1 MMELKRLNE
10 ILPSGSFDGF
20 LASMTDAPW
29 ATGEHAA
36 SDDDVD
42 RLDMLYLFDHSGEKY
57 VVPLMKMF
65 LDEDTEKLTQ
75 LSITEA
81 ANMALALWRKKWTAL
96 WEVACAEYNPIEN
109 YNMTENETVT
119 PTGSETET
127 DAMTGTDTTR
137 TQGTAANNE
146 TANSVYGFNS
156 TDPVPAAVTSQKS
169 DYSAGTTFGHTNTKT
184 KTFTNRETERELT
197 RSGNI
202 GVTTSQQMLQ
212 SSIELARWNFWLQVF
227 EDLDATF
234 CLDCY

>member
-1 MMELKRLNE
+1 MTELKRLSDCF
-10 ILPSGSFDGF
+10 PTGTFTGF

-29 ATGEHAA
+29 ASGDYAA
-36 SDDDVD
+36 SSDDID
-42 RLDMLYLFDHSGEKY
+42 RLDVLYVFQHSGDKY

-65 LDEDTEKLTQ
+65 LDENGKLTETS
-75 LSITEA
+75 LPEA
-81 ANMALALWRKKWTAL
+81 ADMALALWKKKWTAL
-96 WEVACAEYNPIEN
+96 WDVANADYDPIEN
-109 YNMTENETVT
+109 YRMEEHEETV
-119 PTGSETET
+119 PTGTESTT

-137 TQGTAANNE
+137 TQGTADNNE

-156 TDPVPAAVTSQKS
+156 SNPVPASVSSQKS
-169 DYSAGTTFGHTNTKT
+169 DFSAGTTFGHTNTET
-184 KTFTNRETERELT
+184 KTFTNRKDTRDLT

>member
-1 MMELKRLNE
+1 MTELKRLSDCF
-10 ILPSGSFDGF
+10 PTGTFTGF

-29 ATGEHAA
+29 ASGDYAA
-36 SDDDVD
+36 SSDDIE
-42 RLDMLYLFDHSGEKY
+42 RLDVLYVFQHSGDKY

-65 LDEDTEKLTQ
+65 LDDDGKLTAQ
-75 LSITEA
+75 SLPEA
-81 ANMALALWRKKWTAL
+81 ADMALALWKKKWTAL
-96 WEVACAEYNPIEN
+96 WDVANAEYDPIEN
-109 YNMTENETVT
+109 YRMEEHEETV
-119 PTGSETET
+119 PTGTESTT

-156 TDPVPAAVTSQKS
+156 SNPVPASVSSQKS
-169 DYSAGTTFGHTNTKT
+169 DFSAGTTFGHTNTET
-184 KTFTNRETERELT
+184 KTFTNRKDTRDLT

>member
-1 MMELKRLNE
+1 MTELKRLSDCF
-10 ILPSGSFDGF
+10 PTGTFTGF

-29 ATGEHAA
+29 ASGDYAA
-36 SDDDVD
+36 SSDDID
-42 RLDMLYLFDHSGEKY
+42 RLDVLYVFQHSGDKY

-65 LDEDTEKLTQ
+65 LDENGKLTDTS
-75 LSITEA
+75 LAEA
-81 ANMALALWRKKWTAL
+81 ADMALALWKKKWTAL
-96 WEVACAEYNPIEN
+96 WEVNNAEYDPIEN
-109 YNMTENETVT
+109 YRMEEHEETV
-119 PTGSETET
+119 PTGTETTT

-146 TANSVYGFNS
+146 TESSVFGFNS
-156 TDPVPAAVTSQKS
+156 TDPVPATVTNQKS
-169 DYSAGTTFGHTNTKT
+169 DFSAGTTFGHTNTET
-184 KTFTNRETERELT
+184 KAFTNRKDTRDLT

-212 SSIELARWNFWLQVF
+212 SSIELHRWNFWLQVF

>member
-1 MMELKRLNE
+1 MTELKRLSDCF
-10 ILPSGSFDGF
+10 PTGTFTGF

-29 ATGEHAA
+29 ASGDYAA
-36 SDDDVD
+36 SSDDIE
-42 RLDMLYLFDHSGEKY
+42 RLDVLYVFQHSGDKY

-65 LDEDTEKLTQ
+65 LDENGKLTETS
-75 LSITEA
+75 LPEA
-81 ANMALALWRKKWTAL
+81 ADMALALWKKKWTAL
-96 WEVACAEYNPIEN
+96 WDVANAEYDPIEN
-109 YNMTENETVT
+109 YRMEEHEETV
-119 PTGSETET
+119 PTGTESTT

-156 TDPVPAAVTSQKS
+156 TNPVPASVSNQKS
-169 DYSAGTTFGHTNTKT
+169 DFSAGTTFGHTNTET
-184 KTFTNRETERELT
+184 KTFTNRKDTRDLT

>member
-1 MMELKRLNE
+1 MTELKRLSDCF
-10 ILPSGSFDGF
+10 PTGTFTGF

-29 ATGEHAA
+29 ASGDYAA
-36 SDDDVD
+36 SSDDIE
-42 RLDMLYLFDHSGEKY
+42 RLDVLYVFQHSGDKY

-65 LDEDTEKLTQ
+65 LDENGKLTETS
-75 LSITEA
+75 LPEA
-81 ANMALALWRKKWTAL
+81 ADMALALWKKKWTAL
-96 WEVACAEYNPIEN
+96 WDVANAEYDPIEN
-109 YNMTENETVT
+109 YRMEEHEETV
-119 PTGSETET
+119 PTGTESTT

-146 TANSVYGFNS
+146 TANAVYGFNS
-156 TDPVPAAVTSQKS
+156 TDPVPASMSSQKS
-169 DYSAGTTFGHTNTKT
+169 DFSAGTTFGHTNTET
-184 KTFTNRETERELT
+184 KTFTNRKDTRDLT

-227 EDLDATF
+227 EDLDVTF

>member
-1 MMELKRLNE
+1 MMELKRLSDCF
-10 ILPSGSFDGF
+10 PTGTFTGF

-29 ATGEHAA
+29 ASGDYAA
-36 SDDDVD
+36 SSDDID
-42 RLDMLYLFDHSGEKY
+42 RLDVLYVFQHSGDKY

-65 LDEDTEKLTQ
+65 LDEDGKLTETS
-75 LSITEA
+75 LPEA
-81 ANMALALWRKKWTAL
+81 ADMALALWKKKWAAL
-96 WEVACAEYNPIEN
+96 WDVANAEYDPIEN
-109 YNMTENETVT
+109 YRMEEKETTT
-119 PTGSETET
+119 PTGTETTT

-137 TQGTAANNE
+137 TQGTEANNE

-156 TDPVPAAVTSQKS
+156 TNPVPASLSSQKS
-169 DYSAGTTFGHTNTKT
+169 DFSAGTTFGHTNTET
-184 KTFTNRETERELT
+184 KTFTNRKTERELT

>member
-1 MMELKRLNE
+1 MTELKRLSDCF
-10 ILPSGSFDGF
+10 PTGTFTGF

-29 ATGEHAA
+29 ASGDYAA
-36 SDDDVD
+36 SDDDID
-42 RLDMLYLFDHSGEKY
+42 RLDVLYVFQHSGDKY

-65 LDEDTEKLTQ
+65 LDENGKLTDTS
-75 LSITEA
+75 LPEA
-81 ANMALALWRKKWTAL
+81 ADMALALWKKKWAAL
-96 WEVACAEYNPIEN
+96 WDVANAEYDPIEN
-109 YNMTENETVT
+109 YRMEEHEETV
-119 PTGSETET
+119 PTGTESTT

-146 TANSVYGFNS
+146 TANAVYGFNS
-156 TDPVPAAVTSQKS
+156 SNPVPASVTSQKS
-169 DYSAGTTFGHTNTKT
+169 DFSAGTTFGHTNTET
-184 KTFTNRETERELT
+184 KTFTNRKDTRDLT

>member
-1 MMELKRLNE
+1 MTELKRLSDCF
-10 ILPSGSFDGF
+10 PTGTFTGF

-29 ATGEHAA
+29 ASGEYAA
-36 SDDDVD
+36 SSDDID
-42 RLDMLYLFDHSGEKY
+42 RLDVLYVFQHSGDKY

-65 LDEDTEKLTQ
+65 LDENGKLTDTS
-75 LSITEA
+75 LPEA
-81 ANMALALWRKKWTAL
+81 ADMALALWRKKWTAL
-96 WEVACAEYNPIEN
+96 WEVNNAEYDPIEN
-109 YNMTENETVT
+109 YRMTEHEEEV
-119 PTGSETET
+119 PTGTETTT

-146 TANSVYGFNS
+146 TESSVYGFNS
-156 TDPVPAAVTSQKS
+156 TNPVPATVTNQKS
-169 DYSAGTTFGHTNTKT
+169 DFSAGTTFGHTNTET
-184 KTFTNRETERELT
+184 KAFTNRKDTRDLT

-212 SSIELARWNFWLQVF
+212 SSIELQRWNFWLQVF

>member
-1 MMELKRLNE
+1 MTELKRLSDCF
-10 ILPSGSFDGF
+10 PTGTFTGF

-29 ATGEHAA
+29 ASGDYAA
-36 SDDDVD
+36 SSDDIE
-42 RLDMLYLFDHSGEKY
+42 RLDVLYVFQHSGDKY

-65 LDEDTEKLTQ
+65 LDENGKLTETS
-75 LSITEA
+75 LPEA
-81 ANMALALWRKKWTAL
+81 ADMALALWKKKWTAL
-96 WEVACAEYNPIEN
+96 WDVANAEYDPIEN
-109 YNMTENETVT
+109 YRMEEHEETV
-119 PTGSETET
+119 PTGTESTT

-146 TANSVYGFNS
+146 TANAVYGFNS
-156 TDPVPAAVTSQKS
+156 TDPVPASVSSQKS
-169 DYSAGTTFGHTNTKT
+169 DFSAGTTFGHTNTET
-184 KTFTNRETERELT
+184 KTFTNRKDTRDLT

>member
-1 MMELKRLNE
+1 MTELKRLSDCF
-10 ILPSGSFDGF
+10 PTGTFTGF

-29 ATGEHAA
+29 ASGDYAA
-36 SDDDVD
+36 SDDDID
-42 RLDMLYLFDHSGEKY
+42 RLDVLYVFQHSGDKY

-65 LDEDTEKLTQ
+65 LDENGKLTDTS
-75 LSITEA
+75 LPEA
-81 ANMALALWRKKWTAL
+81 ANMALALWKKKWTAL
-96 WEVACAEYNPIEN
+96 WDVANAEYDPIEN
-109 YNMTENETVT
+109 YRMKEHEETV
-119 PTGSETET
+119 PTGTESTT

-146 TANSVYGFNS
+146 TANAVYGFNS
-156 TDPVPAAVTSQKS
+156 TDPVPASVSSQKS
-169 DYSAGTTFGHTNTKT
+169 DFSAGTTFGHTNTET
-184 KTFTNRETERELT
+184 KTFTNRKDTRDLT

>member
-1 MMELKRLNE
+1 MTELKRLSDCF
-10 ILPSGSFDGF
+10 PTGTFTGF

-29 ATGEHAA
+29 ASGEYAA
-36 SDDDVD
+36 SSDDID
-42 RLDMLYLFDHSGEKY
+42 RLDVLYVFQHSGNKY

-65 LDEDTEKLTQ
+65 LNENGKLTDTS
-75 LSITEA
+75 LPEA
-81 ANMALALWRKKWTAL
+81 ADMALALWKKKWTAL
-96 WEVACAEYNPIEN
+96 WEVANAEYNPIEN

-156 TDPVPAAVTSQKS
+156 TDPVPASVTSQKS
-169 DYSAGTTFGHTNTKT
+169 DYSAGTTFGHTNTRT

-197 RSGNI
+197 RAGNI
-202 GVTTSQQMLQ
+202 GVQTTQDMLMK
-212 SSIELARWNFWLQVF
+212 SIELARWNFWLQVF

>member
-1 MMELKRLNE
+1 MTELKRLSDCF
-10 ILPSGSFDGF
+10 PTGTFTGF

-29 ATGEHAA
+29 ASGDYAA
-36 SDDDVD
+36 SSDDID
-42 RLDMLYLFDHSGEKY
+42 RLDVLYVFQHSGDKY

-65 LDEDTEKLTQ
+65 LDENGKLTDTS
-75 LSITEA
+75 LPEA
-81 ANMALALWRKKWTAL
+81 ADMALALWKKKWTAL
-96 WEVACAEYNPIEN
+96 WDVANAEYDPIEN
-109 YNMTENETVT
+109 YRMEEHEETV
-119 PTGSETET
+119 PTGTESTT

-156 TDPVPAAVTSQKS
+156 TNPVPASVSNQKS
-169 DYSAGTTFGHTNTKT
+169 DFSAGTTFGHTNTET
-184 KTFTNRETERELT
+184 KTFTNRKDTRDLT

-212 SSIELARWNFWLQVF
+212 SSIELQRWNFWLQVF

>member
-1 MMELKRLNE
+1 MTELKRLSDCF
-10 ILPSGSFDGF
+10 PTGTFTGF

-29 ATGEHAA
+29 ASGDYAA
-36 SDDDVD
+36 SSDDIE
-42 RLDMLYLFDHSGEKY
+42 RLDVLYVFQHSGDKY

-65 LDEDTEKLTQ
+65 LDDDGKLTETS
-75 LSITEA
+75 LPEA
-81 ANMALALWRKKWTAL
+81 ADMALALWRKKWTAL
-96 WEVACAEYNPIEN
+96 WDVANAEYDPIEN
-109 YNMTENETVT
+109 YRMEEHEETV
-119 PTGSETET
+119 PTGTESTT

-156 TDPVPAAVTSQKS
+156 TDPVPASVSSQKS
-169 DYSAGTTFGHTNTKT
+169 DFSAGTTFGHTNTET
-184 KTFTNRETERELT
+184 KTFTNRKDTRDLT

>member
-1 MMELKRLNE
+1 MMEPKRLSE
-10 ILPSGSFDGF
+10 CFPTGTFTGF
-20 LASMTDAPW
+20 LDSMTDAPR
-29 ATGEHAA
+29 ASGDYAA
-36 SDDDVD
+36 SSDDIE
-42 RLDMLYLFDHSGEKY
+42 RLDVLYVYQHSGDKY

-65 LDEDTEKLTQ
+65 LDDDGKLTAQ
-75 LSITEA
+75 SLPEA
-81 ANMALALWRKKWTAL
+81 ANMALALWKKKWSAL
-96 WEVACAEYNPIEN
+96 WDVANAEYDPIEN
-109 YNMTENETVT
+109 YRMEEKETTT
-119 PTGSETET
+119 PTGTETTT

-156 TDPVPAAVTSQKS
+156 TDPVPASVTSQKS
-169 DYSAGTTFGHTNTKT
+169 DFSAGTTFGHTNTET
-184 KTFTNRETERELT
+184 KTFTNRKTERELE

>member
-1 MMELKRLNE
+1 MTELKRLSDCF
-10 ILPSGSFDGF
+10 PTGTFTGF

-29 ATGEHAA
+29 ASGDYAA
-36 SDDDVD
+36 SSDDID
-42 RLDMLYLFDHSGEKY
+42 RLDVLYVFQHSGDKY

-65 LDEDTEKLTQ
+65 LDENGKLTETS
-75 LSITEA
+75 LPEA
-81 ANMALALWRKKWTAL
+81 ADMALALWKKKWTAL
-96 WEVACAEYNPIEN
+96 WDVANAEYDPIEN
-109 YNMTENETVT
+109 YRMEEHEETV
-119 PTGSETET
+119 PTGTESTT

-137 TQGTAANNE
+137 TQGTADNNE

-156 TDPVPAAVTSQKS
+156 SNPVPASVSSQKS
-169 DYSAGTTFGHTNTKT
+169 DFSAGTTFGHTNTET
-184 KTFTNRETERELT
+184 KTFTNRKDTRDLT

>member
-1 MMELKRLNE
+1 MMELKRLSDCF
-10 ILPSGSFDGF
+10 PTGTFTGF

-29 ATGEHAA
+29 ASGDYAA
-36 SDDDVD
+36 SSDDIE
-42 RLDMLYLFDHSGEKY
+42 RLDVLYVFQHSGDKY

-65 LDEDTEKLTQ
+65 LDENGKLTETS
-75 LSITEA
+75 LPEA
-81 ANMALALWRKKWTAL
+81 ADMALALWKKKWTAL
-96 WEVACAEYNPIEN
+96 WDVANAEYDPIEN
-109 YNMTENETVT
+109 YRMEEHEETV
-119 PTGSETET
+119 PTGTESTT

-156 TDPVPAAVTSQKS
+156 SNPVPASVSSQKS
-169 DYSAGTTFGHTNTKT
+169 DFSAGTTFGHTNTET
-184 KTFTNRETERELT
+184 KTFTNRKDTRDLT

>member
-1 MMELKRLNE
+1 
-10 ILPSGSFDGF
+10 
-20 LASMTDAPW
+20 MTDAPW
-29 ATGEHAA
+29 ASGDYAA
-36 SDDDVD
+36 SSDDIE
-42 RLDMLYLFDHSGEKY
+42 RLDVLYVFQHSGDKY

-65 LDEDTEKLTQ
+65 LDDDGKLTAQ
-75 LSITEA
+75 SLPEA
-81 ANMALALWRKKWTAL
+81 ADMALALWKKKWTAL
-96 WEVACAEYNPIEN
+96 WDVANAEYDPIEN
-109 YNMTENETVT
+109 YRMEEHEETV
-119 PTGSETET
+119 PTGTESTT

-146 TANSVYGFNS
+146 TANSVFGFNS
-156 TDPVPAAVTSQKS
+156 TDPVPASVSSQKS
-169 DYSAGTTFGHTNTKT
+169 DFSAGTTFGHTNTET
-184 KTFTNRETERELT
+184 KTFTNRKDTRDLT

>member
-1 MMELKRLNE
+1 MTELKRLSDCF
-10 ILPSGSFDGF
+10 PTGTFTGF

-29 ATGEHAA
+29 ASGDYAA
-36 SDDDVD
+36 SSDDID
-42 RLDMLYLFDHSGEKY
+42 RLDVLYVFQHSGDKY

-65 LDEDTEKLTQ
+65 LDENGKLTETS
-75 LSITEA
+75 LPEA
-81 ANMALALWRKKWTAL
+81 ADMALALWKKKWTAL
-96 WEVACAEYNPIEN
+96 WDVANAEYDPIEN
-109 YNMTENETVT
+109 YRMEEHEETV
-119 PTGSETET
+119 PTGTESTT

-156 TDPVPAAVTSQKS
+156 TNPVPASVSSQKS
-169 DYSAGTTFGHTNTKT
+169 DFSAGTTFGHTNTET
-184 KTFTNRETERELT
+184 KSFTNRKDTRDLT

-202 GVTTSQQMLQ
+202 GVTSSQQLLQ
-212 SSIELARWNFWLQVF
+212 SSIELQRWNFWLQVF

>member
-1 MMELKRLNE
+1 MMELKRLSE
-10 ILPSGSFDGF
+10 CFPTGTFTGF
-20 LASMTDAPW
+20 LESMTDAPW
-29 ATGEHAA
+29 ASGDYAA
-36 SDDDVD
+36 SSDDIE
-42 RLDMLYLFDHSGEKY
+42 RLDVLYVFQHSGDKY

-65 LDEDTEKLTQ
+65 LDDDGKLTAES
-75 LSITEA
+75 LPEA
-81 ANMALALWRKKWTAL
+81 ANMALALWKKKWTAL
-96 WEVACAEYNPIEN
+96 WDVANAEYDPIEN
-109 YNMTENETVT
+109 YRVEEKETTT
-119 PTGSETET
+119 PTGTETTT

-156 TDPVPAAVTSQKS
+156 TDPVPASLSSQKS
-169 DYSAGTTFGHTNTKT
+169 DYSAGTTFGHTNTET
-184 KTFTNRETERELT
+184 KTFTNRKTERELE
-197 RSGNI
+197 RYGNV

>member
-1 MMELKRLNE
+1 MTELKRLSDCF
-10 ILPSGSFDGF
+10 PTGTFTGF

-29 ATGEHAA
+29 ASGDYAA
-36 SDDDVD
+36 SSDDID
-42 RLDMLYLFDHSGEKY
+42 RLDVLYVFQHSGDKY

-65 LDEDTEKLTQ
+65 LDENGKLTETS
-75 LSITEA
+75 LPEA
-81 ANMALALWRKKWTAL
+81 ADMALALWKKKWTAL
-96 WEVACAEYNPIEN
+96 WDVANAEYDPIEN
-109 YNMTENETVT
+109 YRMEEHEETV
-119 PTGSETET
+119 PTGTESTT

-146 TANSVYGFNS
+146 TANAVYGFNS
-156 TDPVPAAVTSQKS
+156 TDPVPASVSSQKS
-169 DYSAGTTFGHTNTKT
+169 DFSAGTTFGHTNTET
-184 KTFTNRETERELT
+184 KTFTNRKDTRDLT

>member
-1 MMELKRLNE
+1 MTELKRLSDCF
-10 ILPSGSFDGF
+10 PTGTFTGF

-29 ATGEHAA
+29 ASGDYAA
-36 SDDDVD
+36 SSDDIE
-42 RLDMLYLFDHSGEKY
+42 RLDVLYVFQHSGDKY

-65 LDEDTEKLTQ
+65 LDENGKLTETS
-75 LSITEA
+75 LPEA
-81 ANMALALWRKKWTAL
+81 ADMALALWKKKWTAL
-96 WEVACAEYNPIEN
+96 WDVANAEYDPIEN
-109 YNMTENETVT
+109 YRMEEHEETV
-119 PTGSETET
+119 PTGTESTT

-156 TDPVPAAVTSQKS
+156 TDPVPASVSSQKS
-169 DYSAGTTFGHTNTKT
+169 DFSAGTTFGHTNTET
-184 KTFTNRETERELT
+184 KTFTNRKDTRDLT

>member
-1 MMELKRLNE
+1 MTELKRLSDCF
-10 ILPSGSFDGF
+10 PTGTFTGF

-29 ATGEHAA
+29 ASGDHAA
-36 SDDDVD
+36 SDDDID
-42 RLDMLYLFDHSGEKY
+42 RLDVLYVFQHSGDKY

-65 LDEDTEKLTQ
+65 LDDDGKLTAQ
-75 LSITEA
+75 SLPEA
-81 ANMALALWRKKWTAL
+81 ADMALALWRKKWTAL
-96 WEVACAEYNPIEN
+96 WDVANAEYDPIEN
-109 YNMTENETVT
+109 YRMEEHEETV
-119 PTGSETET
+119 PTGTESTT

-146 TANSVYGFNS
+146 TANAVYGFNS
-156 TDPVPAAVTSQKS
+156 TNPVPASVSNQKS
-169 DYSAGTTFGHTNTKT
+169 DFSAGTTFGHTNTET
-184 KTFTNRETERELT
+184 KTFTNRKDTRDLT

>member
-1 MMELKRLNE
+1 MTELKRLSDCF
-10 ILPSGSFDGF
+10 PTGTFTGF

-29 ATGEHAA
+29 ASGDYAA
-36 SDDDVD
+36 SSDDIE
-42 RLDMLYLFDHSGEKY
+42 RLDVLFVFQHSGDKY

-65 LDEDTEKLTQ
+65 LDDDGKLTSES
-75 LSITEA
+75 LPKA
-81 ANMALALWRKKWTAL
+81 ADMALALWKKKWTAL
-96 WEVACAEYNPIEN
+96 WDVANAEYDPIEN
-109 YNMTENETVT
+109 YRMEEHEETV
-119 PTGSETET
+119 PTGTETTT

-156 TDPVPAAVTSQKS
+156 TDPVPASVSSQKS
-169 DYSAGTTFGHTNTKT
+169 DFSAGTTFGHTNTET
-184 KTFTNRETERELT
+184 KAFTNRKDTRDLT

>member
-1 MMELKRLNE
+1 MMELKRLSE
-10 ILPSGSFDGF
+10 CFPTGTFTGF
-20 LASMTDAPW
+20 LESMTDAPW
-29 ATGEHAA
+29 ASGDYAA
-36 SDDDVD
+36 SSDDIE
-42 RLDMLYLFDHSGEKY
+42 RLDVLYVFQHSGDKY

-65 LDEDTEKLTQ
+65 LDDDGKLTAES
-75 LSITEA
+75 LPEA
-81 ANMALALWRKKWTAL
+81 ANMALALWKKKWTAL
-96 WEVACAEYNPIEN
+96 WDVANAEYDPIEN
-109 YNMTENETVT
+109 YRLEEKETTTPTVT
-119 PTGSETET
+119 ETTT

-156 TDPVPAAVTSQKS
+156 TDPVPASLSSQKS
-169 DYSAGTTFGHTNTKT
+169 DYSAGTTFGHTNTET
-184 KTFTNRETERELT
+184 KTFTNRKTERELE
-197 RSGNI
+197 RYGNV

>member
-1 MMELKRLNE
+1 MTELKRLSDCF
-10 ILPSGSFDGF
+10 PSGTFTGF
-20 LASMTDAPW
+20 LASMTGAPW
-29 ATGEHAA
+29 ASGDYAA
-36 SDDDVD
+36 SSDDIE
-42 RLDMLYLFDHSGEKY
+42 RLDVLYVFQHSGDKY

-65 LDEDTEKLTQ
+65 LDEDGKLTETS
-75 LSITEA
+75 LPEA
-81 ANMALALWRKKWTAL
+81 ADMALALWKKKWSAL
-96 WEVACAEYNPIEN
+96 WDVANAEYDPIEN
-109 YNMTENETVT
+109 YNMTESETTT
-119 PTGSETET
+119 PTGTETTT

-137 TQGTAANNE
+137 TEGTAANNE

-156 TDPVPAAVTSQKS
+156 ANPVPASVSNQKS
-169 DYSAGTTFGHTNTKT
+169 DFSAGTTFGHTNTET
-184 KTFTNRETERELT
+184 KTFTNRKTERELT